1 MEIYQITRM
10 NAIRKHMTTNYFFI
24 LSIILTTILS
34 TGCLEKEMPIEP
46 HASGETKTN
55 QVILGSDYG
64 SQIHYNL
71 STNSVVNSNETI
83 VWDVAF
89 NVNENNISAIL
100 NSSRIVTL
108 AHTNISE
115 YNTPVTEEYISE
127 LEFIHDDIQ
136 GPNWGT
142 AIGDIFGGS
151 DVTIINLGVD
161 INNEQLGLRR
171 LQIDSINDQGYFIT
185 YGDIDLTYKASIL
198 IPRSNEIEWLH
209 FSILNGTIHNLEP
222 KIGEWDL
229 YFTKYIE
236 LLDEA
241 YYYPAVG
248 VLSMPEGMEVCD
260 APELSWNQ
268 ILVADWDTLEFS
280 TAWNEIGY
288 DWKEYDF
295 ESAEYSIDNERC
307 FAIRTAN
314 GKEFVLRFLDFY
326 DQMGNIGTITLE
338 SVER

>member
-1 MEIYQITRM
+1 MDLNGKNIS
-10 NAIRKHMTTNYFFI
+10 TNNYFI
-24 LSIILTTILS
+24 LSLLLSMILT

-46 HASGETKTN
+46 HTSGETKTS
-55 QVILGSDYG
+55 QVTLGSDYG
-64 SQIHYNL
+64 AQIYYSL
-71 STNSVVNSNETI
+71 STSSVVSSNETTD
-83 VWDVAF
+83 WDIAF
-89 NVNENNISAIL
+89 NVNENNINVIL

-108 AHTNISE
+108 AHTNITE
-115 YNTPVTEEYISE
+115 YNTPISE
-127 LEFIHDDIQ
+127 ELMNDLEFIHDEIQ

-142 AIGDIFGGS
+142 AIGDIYDGS
-151 DVTIINLGVD
+151 DVTIVNLGFD
-161 INNEQLGLRR
+161 QDNQPLGLRR

-185 YGDIDLTYKASIL
+185 YGNIDLTYISSIL

-209 FSILNGTIHNLEP
+209 FSLVNETIVNLEP
-222 KIGEWDL
+222 AIGDWDL

-236 LLDEA
+236 LLDEE
-241 YYYPAVG
+241 YYYPVVG
-248 VLSMPEGMEVCD
+248 VLSVPEGMEIFD
-260 APELSWNQ
+260 SPELNFNQ
-268 ILVADWDTLEFS
+268 ILLADWDTLEFS

-288 DWKEYDF
+288 DWKAYDF
-295 ESAEYSIDNERC
+295 ESKEYSIDNERC

>member
-127 LEFIHDDIQ
+127 LEFIHDNIQ

-171 LQIDSINDQGYFIT
+171 LQIDSVNAQGYYIT

-209 FSILNGTIHNLEP
+209 FSILNGTIHNLSL
-222 KIGEWDL
+222 K
-229 YFTKYIE
+229 
-236 LLDEA
+236 
-241 YYYPAVG
+241 
-248 VLSMPEGMEVCD
+248 
-260 APELSWNQ
+260 
-268 ILVADWDTLEFS
+268 
-280 TAWNEIGY
+280 
-288 DWKEYDF
+288 
-295 ESAEYSIDNERC
+295 
-307 FAIRTAN
+307 
-314 GKEFVLRFLDFY
+314 
-326 DQMGNIGTITLE
+326 
-338 SVER
+338 

>member
-1 MEIYQITRM
+1 MYLKG
-10 NAIRKHMTTNYFFI
+10 KHIPTNI
-24 LSIILTTILS
+24 LFLLSLLLLMILT

-46 HASGETKTN
+46 HSSGETKTS

-64 SQIHYNL
+64 SQIYYNL

-83 VWDVAF
+83 VWDIAF
-89 NVNENNISAIL
+89 KVNENNISAIL

-108 AHTNISE
+108 AHTNISD
-115 YNTPVTEEYISE
+115 YNSPLTEDYING
-127 LEFIHDDIQ
+127 LEFIHDESQ

-142 AIGDIFGGS
+142 AIGDIYDGS
-151 DVTIINLGVD
+151 DLTILNLGVD
-161 INNEQLGLRR
+161 INNQQLGLRR
-171 LQIDSINDQGYFIT
+171 LQIDSVNDQGYFLT
-185 YGDIDLTYKASIL
+185 YGDIDLTYKSSIL

-209 FSILNGTIHNLEP
+209 LSILNGTIDNLEP

-236 LLDEA
+236 LLDDA
-241 YYYPAVG
+241 YYYPVVG
-248 VLSMPEGMEVCD
+248 VLSLPEGMEVLD
-260 APELSWNQ
+260 APELSWDQ
-268 ILVADWDTLEFS
+268 LLVADWDTLEFS

-288 DWKEYDF
+288 DWKAYDF
-295 ESAEYSIDNERC
+295 ENAEYSIDNERC